1 MDDGDPSNL
10 QEKTLVD
17 TVYSLKDQV
26 RMLEKEHKK
35 MKHDLEE
42 EKKARRRLE
51 TSVKKS
57 MKSNNLIWEETP
69 T

>member
-1 MDDGDPSNL
+1 
-10 QEKTLVD
+10 
-17 TVYSLKDQV
+17 
-26 RMLEKEHKK
+26 

-51 TSVKKS
+51 TSIKKS

-69 T
+69 TQAHYQGFKLDKYVQFIDMCSVV

>member
-1 MDDGDPSNL
+1 MHYHEIVFYCLNFS
-10 QEKTLVD
+10 Q
-17 TVYSLKDQV
+17 
-26 RMLEKEHKK
+26 EHKK

-51 TSVKKS
+51 TSIKKS
-57 MKSNNLIWEETP
+57 MKSNNLIWEEMP

>member
-1 MDDGDPSNL
+1 
-10 QEKTLVD
+10 
-17 TVYSLKDQV
+17 
-26 RMLEKEHKK
+26 

-51 TSVKKS
+51 TSIKKS

-69 T
+69 TQAHYQGFKLDNMFNLQICVVLFKTKLQ

>member
-1 MDDGDPSNL
+1 
-10 QEKTLVD
+10 
-17 TVYSLKDQV
+17 
-26 RMLEKEHKK
+26 

-51 TSVKKS
+51 TSIKKS

-69 T
+69 TQAHYQGFKLDKYVQFIDMCSVVKTKLQ

>member
-1 MDDGDPSNL
+1 MHYHGIVFYGL
-10 QEKTLVD
+10 IFFQ
-17 TVYSLKDQV
+17 
-26 RMLEKEHKK
+26 EHKK

-51 TSVKKS
+51 TSIKKS